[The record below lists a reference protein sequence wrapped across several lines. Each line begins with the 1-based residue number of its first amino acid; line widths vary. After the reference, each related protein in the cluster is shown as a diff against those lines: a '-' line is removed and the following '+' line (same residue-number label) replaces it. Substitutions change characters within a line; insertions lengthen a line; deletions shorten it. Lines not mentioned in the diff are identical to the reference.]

1 MKNPIKREQSKLVC
15 YAERKNF
22 RLNGKRI
29 LTIVALM
36 CAVTFQM
43 DAQDNV
49 EQALKQAEQK
59 VKLADKNPKN
69 GKMQYEAAMA
79 FINNELGEQKDF
91 DRALT
96 YANRALKIARE
107 HPAPQDTLQGLTCMG
122 LGMIYMG
129 KGEYENATDFME
141 MAMDAFEVELGRND
155 PVTNGTKLAYGV
167 MMMGPQPVR
176 GFTKIQEAM
185 FDNSFAPKDKRIE
198 NMEEANIVLET
209 ALELLIADQTKRFR
223 YALPFITI
231 DGKRYFIVQTAD
243 WNMERPLV
251 GWQVQSLLRSDE
263 EHETFKGDETIIC
276 DDNLQFTVLSDEE
289 KEKRQMTF
297 NFRHRILNPRHLES
311 DEGDA
316 RIWFLT
322 PAAYNNL
329 LAKYRDYKKNK

>member
-1 MKNPIKREQSKLVC
+1 MNINHYRQRMALAN
-15 YAERKNF
+15 Y
-22 RLNGKRI
+22 RLACAAAAKAAMTLLLFFATTTTWAQN
-29 LTIVALM
+29 TI
-36 CAVTFQM
+36 
-43 DAQDNV
+43 
-49 EQALKQAEQK
+49 EQALKFAEKK
-59 VKLADKNPKN
+59 VKLADENPKN

-79 FINNELGEQKDF
+79 FINDELGERKDF

-107 HPAPQDTLQGLTCMG
+107 YPAPQDTLQGLTCMG
-122 LGMIYMG
+122 LGMIYLG

-141 MAMDAFEVELGRND
+141 MAMDAFEVELGRDN
-155 PVTNGTKLAYGV
+155 PVTNGVKLVYGG

-176 GFTKIQEAM
+176 GFTKVQEAM
-185 FDNSFAPKDKRIE
+185 FDNSLAPKNKRIE
-198 NMEEANIVLET
+198 NMEEANIVLES

-223 YALPFITI
+223 YALPMIFI
-231 DGKRYFIVQTAD
+231 DGKKYVIVQTAD

-251 GWQVQSLLRSDE
+251 GWRVQSLLRTDE
-263 EHETFKGDETIIC
+263 EREAFKGDDTIIC
-276 DDNLQFTVLSDEE
+276 DDNLQFTVLPDEE

-297 NFRHRILNPRHLES
+297 NFRHKILNPRKLEA

-329 LAKYRDYKKNK
+329 LAKYREYKKNK